1 MDLKKAK
8 EGEEFTLKI
17 SEDTAAVGAKI
28 TDLVAKINGVLG
40 FIKSQNTMDEK
51 TDTSRTLGGDIMLQ
65 SLEGRIHSAV
75 FKDVFTDKGYKR
87 AGDLGMSFNRQGMM
101 DFDENKFQSMLDKD
115 YNNVAQILTGTFGED
130 GKTEGFM
137 DNLSGMV
144 NMALRIPDGLVQSR
158 RKTLSSNIEQIDRRI
173 AQKTKYIEEKEKSLK
188 DKFARLEGTIS
199 KIRSSG
205 AGLQGMADPV
215 QQLG

>member
-1 MDLKKAK
+1 MM
-8 EGEEFTLKI
+8 EF
-17 SEDTAAVGAKI
+17 
-28 TDLVAKINGVLG
+28 
-40 FIKSQNTMDEK
+40 DEK
-51 TDTSRTLGGDIMLQ
+51 
-65 SLEGRIHSAV
+65 
-75 FKDVFTDKGYKR
+75 
-87 AGDLGMSFNRQGMM
+87 
-101 DFDENKFQSMLDKD
+101 KFQERLNAD
-115 YNNVAQILTGTFGED
+115 YTNVAQVLTGTFTPEG

-144 NMALRIPDGLVQSR
+144 NMALRVPDGLVQSR
-158 RKTLSSNIEQIDRRI
+158 KKTLTSSIEQIDRRI

-205 AGLQGMADPV
+205 AGIQGMADPV

>member
-1 MDLKKAK
+1 M
-8 EGEEFTLKI
+8 
-17 SEDTAAVGAKI
+17 
-28 TDLVAKINGVLG
+28 
-40 FIKSQNTMDEK
+40 
-51 TDTSRTLGGDIMLQ
+51 
-65 SLEGRIHSAV
+65 
-75 FKDVFTDKGYKR
+75 R
-87 AGDLGMSFNRQGMM
+87 AGDIGMSFNRQGMM
-101 DFDENKFQSMLDKD
+101 EFDEKKFQAKLDKD
-115 YNNVAQILTGTFGED
+115 YNNVAQVLTGTFTAEG

-144 NMALRIPDGLVQSR
+144 NMALRVPDGLVQSR
-158 RKTLSSNIEQIDRRI
+158 RKTLTSNIDQIDRRI

-205 AGLQGMADPV
+205 AGLQGMSDPV